1 LDKTK
6 KERGCPT
13 YYPTQKPGQ
22 AERQNNKRA
31 AHAFDVSYSTYHLY
45 FLWNLPF
52 YWVEIQSEC
61 FNIFEVAKLCFLHW
75 VI

>member
-45 FLWNLPF
+45 FL
-52 YWVEIQSEC
+52 
-61 FNIFEVAKLCFLHW
+61 
-75 VI
+75 